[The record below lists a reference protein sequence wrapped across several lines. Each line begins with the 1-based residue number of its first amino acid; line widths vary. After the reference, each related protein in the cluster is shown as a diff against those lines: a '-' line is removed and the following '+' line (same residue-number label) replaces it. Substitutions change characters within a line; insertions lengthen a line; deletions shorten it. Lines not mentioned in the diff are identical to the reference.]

1 MHCDARAAWLRHL
14 LWLVVVLL
22 PGLALARDLPEFAD
36 MVERFAPAV
45 VNVSST
51 LTPKSRKS
59 EVDPRDPMNDFF
71 RKFMPRRPQIPR
83 DEDEES
89 LGSGFIISA
98 DGYILTNAHV
108 IDAADE
114 IVVRL
119 VDKREFRA
127 RLIGADKRTDVAL
140 LKIDATNL
148 PRVTIGDPNR
158 LRVGDWVVAIGSPFG
173 FEQSVTAGIVSAKGR
188 SLPDESLVPFI
199 QTDAAINP
207 GNSGG
212 PLFNLRGEV
221 VGINSQIYS
230 ETGGFMGLSFSIP
243 IDVAMDVQNQIR
255 TVGRVTRGRIGVLI
269 QEVTRDVADSFA
281 LKAPQGA
288 LISAIEP
295 DSPAA
300 KAGLQVGDV
309 ILRFEGRPVIASADL
324 PRIVGSSKPGA
335 RANVQLWRHGGMRD
349 AVLTVA
355 EFPED
360 QDDAPRQLPVKR
372 SEPPGN
378 RLGLV
383 VTPLNGEQRRHYRSE
398 GGVAVKDARG
408 LAARAQL
415 RPGDVVV
422 SGTRK
427 GSQSDFR
434 SVEQFNRFAGSID
447 HGESI
452 SLLVRRGDAQSFV
465 SLRVPD

>member
-1 MHCDARAAWLRHL
+1 MKQYAIRAACLRL
-14 LWLVVVLL
+14 LWLVVLL
-22 PGLALARDLPEFAD
+22 PCLALARDLPEFAD

-51 LTPKSRKS
+51 QVAKSRKA
-59 EVDPRDPMNDFF
+59 EMDPRDDFF
-71 RKFMPRRPQIPR
+71 RKFQPRRPPTPR

-89 LGSGFIISA
+89 LGSGFIVSA

-127 RLIGADKRTDVAL
+127 HLIGVDKRTDVAL

-148 PRVTIGDPNR
+148 PRVTIGDPAR

-188 SLPDESLVPFI
+188 SLPDETLVPFI
-199 QTDAAINP
+199 QTDTAINP

-221 VGINSQIYS
+221 IGINSQIYS
-230 ETGGFMGLSFSIP
+230 ETGGFMGLSFAIP

-255 TVGRVTRGRIGVLI
+255 STGRVTRGRIGVLI

-281 LKAPQGA
+281 LKTPQGA
-288 LISAIEP
+288 LVSAIEP

-300 KAGLQVGDV
+300 KAGVEVGDV
-309 ILRFEGRPVIASADL
+309 ILKFEGRAILVSEDL
-324 PRIVGSSKPGA
+324 PRLVGASKPGA
-335 RANVQLWRHGGMRD
+335 RANLQLWRRGGMRD
-349 AVLTVA
+349 VVLTVA
-355 EFPED
+355 EFPES
-360 QDDAPRQLPVKR
+360 QDDKPRQTPVRR

-383 VTPLNGEQRRHYRSE
+383 VAPLTGEQRRHYRTAA

-415 RPGDVVV
+415 RSGDVVV

-427 GSQSDFR
+427 GAQSDFR
-434 SVEQFNRFAGSID
+434 SVEQFNRFAGSVER
-447 HGESI
+447 GESV
-452 SLLVRRGDAQSFV
+452 SLLVRRGEAQSFV
-465 SLRVPD
+465 SLRLPD